1 MSTLIVQKTMAYP
14 RLTVVQYRGNFPAG
28 TLPPPLLCNC
38 YNRSPPLQDFTRTAA
53 YHKLNSVR
61 RESALHSVGLST
73 LVGLL
78 GTAVYRWTRATRC
91 LTRIVLYTKA
101 DANRTMCRSNFKTTA
116 AAMLNFQGFKILTSS
131 RGQRASLRHLV
142 KFHRNRSS
150 GCGDIAFNRFSKWP
164 TSAILDFKF

>member
-1 MSTLIVQKTMAYP
+1 M
-14 RLTVVQYRGNFPAG
+14 
-28 TLPPPLLCNC
+28 
-38 YNRSPPLQDFTRTAA
+38 
-53 YHKLNSVR
+53 
-61 RESALHSVGLST
+61 HSVGLST

-78 GTAVYRWTRATRC
+78 GTTVYRWTRATRC

-101 DANRTMCRSNFKTTA
+101 DANRTMRRSNFKTAA

-164 TSAILDFKF
+164 TSVILVFTARCYASAVLAMALCPSVRLSVTSRCSTKTAKRGITQTTPRDSPGTLVF

>member
-1 MSTLIVQKTMAYP
+1 M
-14 RLTVVQYRGNFPAG
+14 
-28 TLPPPLLCNC
+28 
-38 YNRSPPLQDFTRTAA
+38 
-53 YHKLNSVR
+53 R

-78 GTAVYRWTRATRC
+78 GTTVYRWTRATRC

-101 DANRTMCRSNFKTTA
+101 DANRTMRRSNFKTAA

-164 TSAILDFKF
+164 TSVILVFTARCYASAVLAMALCSSVRLSVTSRCSTKTAKRRITQITPRDSPGTLVF